1 LEKPQFHAPEPADLS
16 DFRIGNTLVIASD
29 IPPSMDDLEPRD
41 INEMSDKK
49 NQYPI
54 LFTLNF

>member
-29 IPPSMDDLEPRD
+29 IPPSSDDLELKD
-41 INEMSDKK
+41 KNEMLNGA
-49 NQYPI
+49 NQYPV